1 MPWAPRSHGHLG
13 LVELLDVGDGLG
25 AGNLPGVQV
34 LDEEA
39 AVRVGPEGAV
49 VEVSGA
55 DRVDLDAVGDHLE
68 GEGLD
73 QADAAELRA
82 RVGGVLVRAD
92 QAGLGVDL
100 DDVGEPL
107 GGGGVLAGQE
117 LAQVLGDQEEGT

>member
-1 MPWAPRSHGHLG
+1 MPWAPRRMGTFA
-13 LVELLDVGDGLG
+13 LVELLDVGDRLG
-25 AGNLPGVQV
+25 TGDLPGVQV

-39 AVRVGPEGAV
+39 AVRVGPERPV
-49 VEVSGA
+49 VEVAGA

-92 QAGLGVDL
+92 QAGL
-100 DDVGEPL
+100 
-107 GGGGVLAGQE
+107 E
-117 LAQVLGDQEEGT
+117 LIWMMSVSHSGAVECWRARSWPRCLVTRKKAT